1 MIEPNKTKYEIKVI
15 PTLIT
20 LCTVIALLA
29 IYATIDMQLFLLTCI
44 SVMIYITGYVHGK
57 EANDNKNN
65 NAAR

>member
-1 MIEPNKTKYEIKVI
+1 MIDPNKNKYEIKVI

-57 EANDNKNN
+57 EANDKNN

>member
-1 MIEPNKTKYEIKVI
+1 MIDPNKTKYEIKVI

-57 EANDNKNN
+57 EANDKNN

>member
-1 MIEPNKTKYEIKVI
+1 MDVNKTKYEIKVV

-57 EANDNKNN
+57 EANDKNN